1 MFIIPDGLRVG
12 LEKLTGRLS
21 EEEVDIYDSIKAL
34 EEVLRRPASLE
45 VLRMYRQRE
54 IPRVYE
60 NYFRCE
66 DNTRKVYFHQRIH
79 GIREEFDRRIE
90 DITNEPSV
98 VYN

>member
-60 NYFRCE
+60 NYIGSS
-66 DNTRKVYFHQRIH
+66 TK
-79 GIREEFDRRIE
+79 EFMVLGKNLTGELKISLMNQVWY
-90 DITNEPSV
+90 ITNSLL
-98 VYN
+98 NIF